1 VQTNETIPASEFQQW
16 IKNVNASSIADIAL
30 DDLLRGN
37 GAILQTFYA

>member
-30 DDLLRGN
+30 DDLLRHN
-37 GAILQTFYA
+37 GAILQAFYA